1 MGGRHGHRRGHGSDH
16 GGGMSVVVMDDGSRD
31 GVHSL
36 QEWAAD
42 ASDPGED
49 LRRRDREGG

>member
-1 MGGRHGHRRGHGSDH
+1 
-16 GGGMSVVVMDDGSRD
+16 MSVVVMDDGSRD